1 MRSSLGRP
9 RQLIGHLLQLE
20 LGLRLVL
27 KLEPIVLQSIQIT
40 LQFKWQLRR
49 LGLQQ
54 LALQQL

>member
-9 RQLIGHLLQLE
+9 RQLIGHLPQLE